1 MTWAKLTPYTN
12 YFFNENDP
20 LVIMGNKTKS
30 FIHYRYNSTDKKYV
44 AIERFTK
51 TYNTD
56 TLVSSTIHEVW
67 NGSAW
72 QNFQKNELIYYPN
85 GDFQD
90 EKIYSF
96 TSGKWALYQEIEDN
110 NVYDSSTGDLV
121 STYRVT
127 QVGTSKTVGEKI
139 FIEYNNVTSINNEV
153 VANNSL
159 IKIIQNPIENNKLL
173 VSGLTKN
180 TDYQI
185 VRSPKSYNS
194 QVGVPLSV
202 WQMNETHTLAIFEA
216 GISAEGEMQKLQ
228 EIVAPTIGI
237 FSNIGEAHSEGFR
250 SIADKLAEKLV
261 LFKSSQLLVY
271 CKDQLLV
278 DEMIQKKIKE
288 GHFAEIISWGMNIG
302 ADINILEKKV
312 GTKRTDIKASYKNT
326 EYTFA
331 IPYSDPAAI
340 ENAMHC
346 FAAAIV

>member
-1 MTWAKLTPYTN
+1 
-12 YFFNENDP
+12 
-20 LVIMGNKTKS
+20 MGNKTKS

-44 AIERFTK
+44 AVERFTK

-173 VSGLTKN
+173 ISGLTKN

-185 VRSPKSYNS
+185 VSIDGKIVQKGNLPANS
-194 QVGVPLSV
+194 VELNLVENLSGLYIL
-202 WQMNETHTLAIFEA
+202 QTINNF
-216 GISAEGEMQKLQ
+216 GI
-228 EIVAPTIGI
+228 
-237 FSNIGEAHSEGFR
+237 HSVKF
-250 SIADKLAEKLV
+250 V
-261 LFKSSQLLVY
+261 
-271 CKDQLLV
+271 
-278 DEMIQKKIKE
+278 IK
-288 GHFAEIISWGMNIG
+288 
-302 ADINILEKKV
+302 
-312 GTKRTDIKASYKNT
+312 
-326 EYTFA
+326 
-331 IPYSDPAAI
+331 
-340 ENAMHC
+340 
-346 FAAAIV
+346 